1 LFDNSDTSA
10 TLSLLIDISGDIE
23 MYDNDGDNGNKQAES
38 NEIDPSVAAAIAKAT
53 KKSDQNVG
61 KNLYQ

>member
-1 LFDNSDTSA
+1 
-10 TLSLLIDISGDIE
+10 LIDISGDIE